1 MTMSGLTPSVAGSF
15 ALLIVMQLMGVALLP
30 RTQGFTSLI
39 PTVGL
44 LVIFGLSYWL
54 FARMIHAGA
63 NLGIMIPLMSTIIPL
78 ATVAI
83 GILLYGESA
92 SLPRIGVLATAC
104 VLVGI
109 ASRL

>member
-1 MTMSGLTPSVAGSF
+1 
-15 ALLIVMQLMGVALLP
+15 MQLAGVALLP
-30 RTQGFTSLI
+30 RTEGFTNPI

-54 FARMIHAGA
+54 FARMIHGGA

-83 GILLYGESA
+83 GVLLYGERA
-92 SLPRIGVLATAC
+92 SVSRIGVLTTAC